1 MSPVWIIEGGA
12 RSADPVLA
20 ERDLAE
26 RKLSALADA
35 VKEHEDGVRR
45 ERPDARPQDVQL
57 YDRLREIETLS
68 A

>member
-1 MSPVWIIEGGA
+1 LSPVWISEGGA
-12 RSADPVLA
+12 RSPDPAA

-26 RKLSALADA
+26 RKLSALAEA

-45 ERPDARPQDVQL
+45 ERPDARPQDLQL

-68 A
+68 H